1 MNEHF
6 YYHRQQ
12 QTVAEC
18 ATVQGFGYWSGQD
31 VRIEFRPAPANA
43 GVTFVRED
51 LNNFHR
57 IPATAYNRDDVPRRT
72 NIARY
77 GVSVEMVEH
86 VLAALNAHNIDNC
99 EIWTNAAEM
108 PGCDG
113 SSIAF
118 VEAIASVGVVQQ
130 HLKRPCLHIRHSVR
144 VGDKECWVEAH
155 PHPNPEQCGL
165 NIRYSLDYGTES
177 VIGQQNYEMSLAPDI
192 FDSELATART
202 FVLESEA
209 NYLRSQGL
217 GLRVSTSDLIVFGPN
232 GPIDNQLR
240 FGNECVRH
248 KTLDVIGDLALAGC
262 DIAGNIV
269 AHKSGHFL
277 NAELVK
283 SLLIEHGVH
292 TELARCA

>member
-31 VRIEFRPAPANA
+31 VRIELRPAPANA

-57 IPATAYNRDDVPRRT
+57 IPATAYNRENVPRRT

-113 SSIAF
+113 SSISF
-118 VEAIASVGVVQQ
+118 VEAIISVGVVQQ
-130 HLKRPCLHIRHSVR
+130 PLKRPCLHIRHSVR
-144 VGDKECWVEAH
+144 VGDNESWVEAH

-177 VIGQQNYEMSLAPDI
+177 VIGQQDYEMALSPDL

-217 GLRVSTSDLIVFGPN
+217 GLRVSTSDLIVFGPD
-232 GPIDNQLR
+232 GPIDNHLR

-283 SLLIEHGVH
+283 SLLVEHGVH